1 MEVAVQSPWTAEQFL
16 EWVGMQEGR
25 FEFDGV
31 RPVAVTGGNARHNRT
46 MTNIHAALR
55 ARLRGTACAFYGPEL
70 AVRTVGE
77 KVRYPDALIT
87 CTPFPDTALV
97 VPDVVVV
104 FEVISPT
111 SGRTDRNEKVR
122 EYALLPSLR
131 RYVIVETAFAGLLVL
146 HRDAADAP
154 WTATTL
160 TDQDMLDLPE
170 VSLRIPVSELYE
182 DIAFTSVGE

>member
-1 MEVAVQSPWTAEQFL
+1 MVDVAVQTPWTAEQFL

-31 RPVAVTGGNARHNRT
+31 RPVAAAGLSAQHNRISG
-46 MTNIHAALR
+46 NICMALR
-55 ARLRGTACAFYGPEL
+55 GAACAFYGPGL

-77 KVRYPDALIT
+77 KVRFPDALIT

-97 VPDVVVV
+97 APDVVVV

-111 SGRTDRNEKVR
+111 SEHTDRIEKVR
-122 EYALLPSLR
+122 EYALMPSLR
-131 RYVIVETAFAGLLVL
+131 RYVIVETAFAGLFVL
-146 HRDAADAP
+146 HREAAHEP

-160 TDQDMLDLPE
+160 TGEDTLDLPE
-170 VSLRIPVSELYE
+170 VSFRIPVSEFYE
-182 DIAFTSVGE
+182 DAAFVPPISEAS